1 MSWLWS
7 LISFVIAISVLVT
20 VHEFGHYWVARR
32 CGVKIERFSVGFGKV
47 IFSRRA
53 KNGTEFALSAIPLG
67 GYVQMLDERNE
78 PVPEHLRSQAFNNR
92 PLWQRAAIVA
102 AGPLANFLLAALLY
116 MAVFMLGVST
126 ATPVID
132 GVRTDSIAA
141 QAHIP
146 AHSQIMAVDGEP
158 VQDWFTINLLLAN
171 KLGQNDAILTVKP
184 LDYDQNLAK
193 YSDLASTQAERNY
206 ALDLRHWQYD
216 PKTQSAFASLGIEA
230 LRTKIQ
236 MVVSKV
242 TPNSAAANAGLEKGD
257 KLLKANG
264 EMLDWRNLVTFSRA
278 GKPFTLQIERGS
290 HIFERQITPQKNAKG
305 QYQIGIT
312 PEIEPMPSQFIQQVQ
327 YGAWDAFKKG
337 WNKMW
342 LEAGVTLGVIKKLLT
357 GSLSVDNLSGPIS
370 IAKGAGATAQL
381 GLVAFL
387 SFLGLISVNL
397 GVMNLLP
404 LPVLDGGHLLF
415 LGAEA
420 IKGKPLSQKTQA
432 LAQRIGVMAL
442 LALTAFA
449 LFNDFLRL

>member
-7 LISFVIAISVLVT
+7 LVSFIVAISVLVT

-47 IFSRRA
+47 LFSRRA
-53 KNGTEFALSAIPLG
+53 KNGTEFVLSAIPLG
-67 GYVQMLDERNE
+67 GYVKMLDERNE
-78 PVPEHLRSQAFNNR
+78 PVPENLRSQAFNNR
-92 PLWQRAAIVA
+92 PLWQRAAIVS
-102 AGPLANFLLAALLY
+102 AGPVANFLLAALLY
-116 MAVFMLGVST
+116 TAIFMMGVST
-126 ATPVID
+126 VTPVID
-132 GVRTDSIAA
+132 SVRQDSIAA
-141 QAHIP
+141 QAHLP
-146 AHSQIMAVDGEP
+146 AHSQIVAVDGEQ
-158 VQDWFTINLLLAN
+158 VQDWFTVNLLLAN
-171 KLGQNDAILTVKP
+171 KVGQDHAILTIKP
-184 LDYDQNLAK
+184 LAYDQNLAK
-193 YSDLASTQAERNY
+193 YSGLPNTAPTRNY
-206 ALDLRHWQYD
+206 ELDLRQWHFD
-216 PKTQSAFASLGIEA
+216 PQTQSAFGSLGIGA

-242 TPNSAAANAGLEKGD
+242 TPNSPAAQAGLMQGD

-264 EMLDWRNLVTFSRA
+264 KALTWQTLVALSRG
-278 GKPFTLQIERGS
+278 GKPFTLEVARGS
-290 HIFERQITPQKNAKG
+290 QHFERQITPQKNAKG
-305 QYQIGIT
+305 QYHIGIA
-312 PEIEPMPSQFIQQVQ
+312 PEIEPLPSQFIQQVQ
-327 YGAWDAFKKG
+327 YGLWDALLKG
-337 WNKMW
+337 WDKMW

-370 IAKGAGATAQL
+370 IAKGAGTTAQL

-420 IKGKPLSQKTQA
+420 IKGKPLSQKTQDSA
-432 LAQRIGVMAL
+432 YHIGVIAL
-442 LALTAFA
+442 LVLTAFA

>member
-7 LISFVIAISVLVT
+7 LVSFIVAISVLVT

-47 IFSRRA
+47 LFSRRA
-53 KNGTEFALSAIPLG
+53 KNGTEFVLSAIPLG
-67 GYVQMLDERNE
+67 GYVKMLDERNE
-78 PVPEHLRSQAFNNR
+78 PVPENLRSQAFNNR
-92 PLWQRAAIVA
+92 PLWQRAAIVS
-102 AGPLANFLLAALLY
+102 AGPVANFLLAALLY
-116 MAVFMLGVST
+116 TAIFMVGVST
-126 ATPVID
+126 VTPVVD
-132 GVRTDSIAA
+132 SVRQDSIAA
-141 QAHIP
+141 QAHLP
-146 AHSQIMAVDGEP
+146 AHSQIVAVDGEP
-158 VQDWFTINLLLAN
+158 VQDWFTVNLLLAN
-171 KLGQNDAILTVKP
+171 KVGQDHAMLSVKP
-184 LDYDQNLAK
+184 LAYDQNLAK
-193 YSDLASTQAERNY
+193 YSSLPNTAPTRNY
-206 ALDLRHWQYD
+206 ELDLRQWHFD
-216 PKTQSAFASLGIEA
+216 PQTQSAFGSLGIGA

-242 TPNSAAANAGLEKGD
+242 TPNSPAAQAGLMQGD
-257 KLLKANG
+257 ELLKANG
-264 EMLDWRNLVTFSRA
+264 KTLTWQTLVALSRA
-278 GKPFTLQIERGS
+278 GKPFILEVARGS
-290 HIFERQITPQKNAKG
+290 QHFERQITPQKNAKG
-305 QYQIGIT
+305 QYHIGIA
-312 PEIEPMPSQFIQQVQ
+312 PEIEPLPSQFIQQVQ
-327 YGAWDAFKKG
+327 YGLWDALRKG
-337 WNKMW
+337 WDKMW

-370 IAKGAGATAQL
+370 IAKGAGTTAQL

-420 IKGKPLSQKTQA
+420 IKGKPLSQKTQDSA
-432 LAQRIGVMAL
+432 YRIGVIAL